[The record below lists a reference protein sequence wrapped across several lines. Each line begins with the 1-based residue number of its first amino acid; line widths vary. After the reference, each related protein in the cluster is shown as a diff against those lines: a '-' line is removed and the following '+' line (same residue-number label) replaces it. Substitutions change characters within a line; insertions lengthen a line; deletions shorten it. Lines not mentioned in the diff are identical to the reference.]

1 MINNPNNEC
10 YIDSFYSYL
19 ASKLTETGKAPI
31 FPLFFGTYSAVAD
44 EYKYDI
50 TDEYSYVKYNQD
62 FQINRDKLF
71 KICEIEMDL
80 PDEAELDEF
89 MKTEEFEEIENDLD
103 DLLNLEQIEEIVQS
117 SSSKD
122 IEKVKKHRK
131 MKKHRKIEMQM
142 KKKSVAILVLKIL
155 KMTTNLMKF

>member
-1 MINNPNNEC
+1 MNATLIHF
-10 YIDSFYSYL
+10 ILYL
-19 ASKLTETGKAPI
+19 ASKLTETGKALP
-31 FPLFFGTYSAVAD
+31 FPLFFGTYSAIAD

-122 IEKVKKHRK
+122 NEDEDEETQEDEDEDEGRS
-131 MKKHRKIEMQM
+131 RMQM